1 MSTKRCNGEGS
12 ITKRKDG
19 RWECAIMIGFQKDGR
34 RRRKSFYG
42 KTRKEALD
50 QMHTFM
56 QKLED
61 EEITLS
67 DTPTI
72 KPSISFAAWS
82 DIWYEGHKDKI
93 SGSTLQGYKYTL
105 KALKAKLGDRP
116 VNSIK
121 AMDIEELLRSLQRE
135 GKSDSYLAKARGML
149 YQIMNKAEANEL
161 INRNPVAC
169 AEKMKSRKP
178 MQAREAFTADEVKR
192 LMKGLPSDKIGNS
205 IRLMLGTGIRMQ
217 ELLAL
222 EPKLIEEDGSVIHI
236 RQAVKL
242 VGGRVEIGQPKT
254 KGSVRDVPIPQS
266 LRSMVVGLRTT
277 DDKYIIQ
284 SPLRELPLDPTHY
297 REKFKCYIEALGDV
311 RVLTPHSCRHTYVS
325 QMQALGVDLAT
336 IQSMVGHADLD
347 MTQHYLHV
355 QSPVKQQAVEAFD
368 HAFCI
373 QKRVPVRF
381 QSGRK

>member
-105 KALKAKLGDRP
+105 KTLKAKLGDRP

-149 YQIMNKAEANEL
+149 YQ
-161 INRNPVAC
+161 
-169 AEKMKSRKP
+169 SS
-178 MQAREAFTADEVKR
+178 VK
-192 LMKGLPSDKIGNS
+192 
-205 IRLMLGTGIRMQ
+205 
-217 ELLAL
+217 
-222 EPKLIEEDGSVIHI
+222 
-236 RQAVKL
+236 
-242 VGGRVEIGQPKT
+242 
-254 KGSVRDVPIPQS
+254 
-266 LRSMVVGLRTT
+266 
-277 DDKYIIQ
+277 
-284 SPLRELPLDPTHY
+284 
-297 REKFKCYIEALGDV
+297 
-311 RVLTPHSCRHTYVS
+311 
-325 QMQALGVDLAT
+325 
-336 IQSMVGHADLD
+336 
-347 MTQHYLHV
+347 
-355 QSPVKQQAVEAFD
+355 
-368 HAFCI
+368 
-373 QKRVPVRF
+373 
-381 QSGRK
+381 